1 MVVGAGRKMFCL
13 IFMSEVSL
21 RQILL
26 ISLVGIFSCLFM
38 VSFLPT
44 LGDYFSTGAIVD
56 SPNKFIDVIYCEVVL
71 HDRSL

>member
-26 ISLVGIFSCLFM
+26 ISLVGIFSCLLFM
-38 VSFLPT
+38 NSF
-44 LGDYFSTGAIVD
+44 
-56 SPNKFIDVIYCEVVL
+56 
-71 HDRSL
+71 